1 MKKKKINDLDLT
13 RWKQYTDILTDSLWI
28 FDKRDKSGAHQNWY
42 WGNFIPQIPY
52 QVLMR
57 YTKQKD
63 WVLDCFA
70 GSGTTLIES
79 KKLGRNSI
87 GIELNSE
94 VVNKASKYIE
104 DEPNKFNVISEIL
117 MGDSSK
123 IDLKPILNLYNIN
136 QVQLLIMHPPYHDII
151 KFSDDKNDLS
161 NANDVNTFLQMF
173 GEVVDNM
180 TPFLEKGRYLVLV
193 IGDKYSKGEWIPLG
207 FYCMNEIL
215 KRPYILKSI
224 IVKNFEETRAKRNQK
239 NLWKYRA
246 LKGGFYVFKHEY
258 IMIFQKN

>member
-1 MKKKKINDLDLT
+1 
-13 RWKQYTDILTDSLWI
+13 
-28 FDKRDKSGAHQNWY
+28 
-42 WGNFIPQIPY
+42 
-52 QVLMR
+52 MR

-117 MGDSSK
+117 IGDSSK
-123 IDLKPILNLYNIN
+123 IDLKPILNKYNIN

-161 NANDVNTFLQMF
+161 NANDINTFLQMF
-173 GEVVDNM
+173 GEVIDN
-180 TPFLEKGRYLVLV
+180 
-193 IGDKYSKGEWIPLG
+193 ID
-207 FYCMNEIL
+207 
-215 KRPYILKSI
+215 SI
-224 IVKNFEETRAKRNQK
+224 S
-239 NLWKYRA
+239 
-246 LKGGFYVFKHEY
+246 
-258 IMIFQKN
+258 

>member
-28 FDKRDKSGAHQNWY
+28 FDKRDTSGSHLGWY

-52 QVLMR
+52 QMMKR
-57 YTKQKD
+57 YTKRND
-63 WVLDCFA
+63 WVLDCFL

-79 KKLGRNSI
+79 KRLGRNSI
-87 GIELNSE
+87 GIELNPK
-94 VVNKASKYIE
+94 VVDEAKKYI
-104 DEPNKFNVISEIL
+104 DAEPNKFNVISEIL

-123 IDLKPILNLYNIN
+123 IDLKLILNKYNIN

-161 NANDVNTFLQMF
+161 NANDINTFLQMF
-173 GEVVDNM
+173 GEVIDNM
-180 TPFLEKGRYLVLV
+180 TPFLEKRRYLILV

-215 KRPYILKSI
+215 KRPYILKCI

>member
-117 MGDSSK
+117 IGDSSK
-123 IDLKPILNLYNIN
+123 IDLKPILNKYNIN
-136 QVQLLIMHPPYHDII
+136 QV
-151 KFSDDKNDLS
+151 
-161 NANDVNTFLQMF
+161 
-173 GEVVDNM
+173 
-180 TPFLEKGRYLVLV
+180 
-193 IGDKYSKGEWIPLG
+193 
-207 FYCMNEIL
+207 
-215 KRPYILKSI
+215 
-224 IVKNFEETRAKRNQK
+224 
-239 NLWKYRA
+239 
-246 LKGGFYVFKHEY
+246 
-258 IMIFQKN
+258 